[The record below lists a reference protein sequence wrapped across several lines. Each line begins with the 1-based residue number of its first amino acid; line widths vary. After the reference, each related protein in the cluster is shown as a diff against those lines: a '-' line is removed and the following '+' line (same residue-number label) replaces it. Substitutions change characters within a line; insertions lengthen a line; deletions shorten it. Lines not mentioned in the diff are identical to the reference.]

1 MLGVVQIVSPQ
12 LERSAGEAFEDRRQQ
27 LQERVNRVW
36 GCAKKDG
43 IYKSNENENSSMTIT
58 SREIRQGQMSW
69 KDGQLAGRKMFES
82 PLIANGQEDH
92 PFLLVIVPLVTTP

>member
-1 MLGVVQIVSPQ
+1 
-12 LERSAGEAFEDRRQQ
+12 
-27 LQERVNRVW
+27 
-36 GCAKKDG
+36 
-43 IYKSNENENSSMTIT
+43 MTIM

-92 PFLLVIVPLVTTP
+92 PFLPVIVPLVNSSWQRFAIVFRILSRPLFSATSK

>member
-1 MLGVVQIVSPQ
+1 MIAV
-12 LERSAGEAFEDRRQQ
+12 
-27 LQERVNRVW
+27 
-36 GCAKKDG
+36 
-43 IYKSNENENSSMTIT
+43 SMTIM

-92 PFLLVIVPLVTTP
+92 PFLLVIVPLVTSS